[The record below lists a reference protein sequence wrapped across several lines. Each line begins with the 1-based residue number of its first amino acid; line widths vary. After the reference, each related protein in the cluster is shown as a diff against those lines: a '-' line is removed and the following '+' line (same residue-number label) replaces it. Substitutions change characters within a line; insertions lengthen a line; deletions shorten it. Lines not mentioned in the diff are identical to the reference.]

1 MTKINLNKLLLFEVF
16 ENVTL
21 EILDKGP
28 FTNYVYKR
36 RGGRWS
42 KKSTFCK
49 LLFHR
54 KCKWRGVGGQKKPN
68 LLKVACE
75 RPIRGHSITMWTKC
89 YPIFNWRNQKNL
101 ELTYLEFFK
110 NSAAV
115 CFPYKI
121 TTEKLKHTKEI
132 SVPFTRFYCI
142 LSLVNFNVLGRNFVT
157 KTKFFKNS
165 GHKNSRLHYLSF
177 F

>member
-1 MTKINLNKLLLFEVF
+1 MQKFIAHQCQRTFDKIDFGQRTPL
-16 ENVTL
+16 
-21 EILDKGP
+21 
-28 FTNYVYKR
+28 
-36 RGGRWS
+36 
-42 KKSTFCK
+42 KK
-49 LLFHR
+49 
-54 KCKWRGVGGQKKPN
+54 
-68 LLKVACE
+68 A
-75 RPIRGHSITMWTKC
+75 RGHSSTMWTKC